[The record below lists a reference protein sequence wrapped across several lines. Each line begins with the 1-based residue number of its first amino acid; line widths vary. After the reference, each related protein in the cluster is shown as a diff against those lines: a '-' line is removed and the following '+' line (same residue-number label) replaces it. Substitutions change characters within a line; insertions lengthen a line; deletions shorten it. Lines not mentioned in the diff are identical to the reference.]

1 MQFKIMNNFDDKTI
15 GDIKS
20 LLEDVDM
27 DFVPRL
33 SKKIE
38 FDNYISKISK
48 YAETLAFYD
57 KNQLVC
63 ILVMYAN
70 RPKEKK
76 SYITLVAVKKE
87 FRRGGLGK
95 EIVKNAL
102 VLAKN
107 KKFKAVDIET
117 WSSNDAALKLY
128 NDLGFEFV
136 SKSLNKYGI
145 NKTLLRFN
153 I

>member
-57 KNQLVC
+57 KNQLAC